1 MLLARTGEDWRG
13 LGRTGVVEGA
23 ATLALVFHRR
33 STDEATETPA
43 AVTDGSGKGRAT
55 PSRKEAEAA
64 RKARLKGSADPKAA
78 KKLERERGRTD
89 RMRARQALVDG
100 DERYLPARDQGKAKS
115 YARDFVDARRS
126 AGEFM
131 LPAVLLFL
139 VLSFIPNNLVRGYS
153 IIGFYLY
160 MLLVMVDTSIL
171 AWRTSR
177 AVTRK
182 YPDDTTKVGMYAAL
196 RALQLRRLRLPKPKV
211 RSGAKI

>member
-1 MLLARTGEDWRG
+1 MFR
-13 LGRTGVVEGA
+13 
-23 ATLALVFHRR
+23 RR
-33 STDEATETPA
+33 STDEATEATT

-55 PSRKEAEAA
+55 PSRKDAEAA
-64 RKARLKGSADPKAA
+64 RKARLKGTADPKAA

-131 LPAVLLFL
+131 LPAVLVFL

-160 MLLVMVDTSIL
+160 MLLVLVDTSFL
-171 AWRTSR
+171 AWRTRR
-177 AVTRK
+177 AVAQK

-196 RALQLRRLRLPKPKV
+196 RALQLRRLRLPKPRV
-211 RSGAKI
+211 RSGAKV

>member
-1 MLLARTGEDWRG
+1 MLLARTGEGWRRRRRRYAG
-13 LGRTGVVEGA
+13 P
-23 ATLALVFHRR
+23 VFRRR
-33 STDEATETPA
+33 STDEATEAAT

-64 RKARLKGSADPKAA
+64 RKARLKGAANPKEA
-78 KKLERERGRTD
+78 KKQERERGRTD

-115 YARDFVDARRS
+115 FARDFVDARRS

-131 LPAVLLFL
+131 LPAVLVFL

-160 MLLVMVDTSIL
+160 MLLVLVDTSFL
-171 AWRTSR
+171 AWRTRR
-177 AVTRK
+177 AVAQK

-196 RALQLRRLRLPKPKV
+196 RALQLRRLRLPKPRV
-211 RSGAKI
+211 RSGAKV

>member
-1 MLLARTGEDWRG
+1 MLLARTGEGWRRRRRRYAG
-13 LGRTGVVEGA
+13 P
-23 ATLALVFHRR
+23 VFRRR
-33 STDEATETPA
+33 STDEATEATT

-55 PSRKEAEAA
+55 PSRKDAEAA
-64 RKARLKGSADPKAA
+64 RKARLKGTADPKAA

-131 LPAVLLFL
+131 LPAVLVFL

-160 MLLVMVDTSIL
+160 MLLVLVDTSFL
-171 AWRTSR
+171 AWRTRR
-177 AVTRK
+177 AVAQK

-196 RALQLRRLRLPKPKV
+196 RALQLRRLRLPKPRV
-211 RSGAKI
+211 RSGAKV

>member
-1 MLLARTGEDWRG
+1 MLLARTGEGWRRRRRRYAG
-13 LGRTGVVEGA
+13 P
-23 ATLALVFHRR
+23 VFHRR
-33 STDEATETPA
+33 STDEATEATT
-43 AVTDGSGKGRAT
+43 AVTDASGKGRAT

-64 RKARLKGSADPKAA
+64 RKARLKGAANPKEA
-78 KKLERERGRTD
+78 KKQERERGRTD

-115 YARDFVDARRS
+115 FARDFVDARRS

-131 LPAVLLFL
+131 LPAVLVFL

-160 MLLVMVDTSIL
+160 MLLVLVDTSFL
-171 AWRTSR
+171 AWRTRR
-177 AVTRK
+177 AVAQK

-196 RALQLRRLRLPKPKV
+196 RALQLRRLRLPKPRV
-211 RSGAKI
+211 RSGAKV